1 MTSQYPSNPQRPE
14 HNQYGQYGQSGSG
27 YPQYGGGPYYQQPP
41 ASRTNIPGII
51 AVVIALV
58 AIAVSF
64 IPLFG
69 FLAFLP
75 ALIAIGLGIFGV
87 AASAY
92 RNNRGW
98 GVAGI
103 IGGGIALA
111 MSAIMPFFTA
121 ALGFFQIIYELDKT
135 SQTTSPTAIHSTALA
150 PNEFASPTIHQ

>member
-1 MTSQYPSNPQRPE
+1 MTYQYPPHPQQPE
-14 HNQYGQYGQSGSG
+14 HTPYGQPNGG
-27 YPQYGGGPYYQQPP
+27 YPQYGGGPYYQQSP
-41 ASRTNIPGII
+41 ASRTNVPGII

-103 IGGGIALA
+103 IGGGIALV
-111 MSAIMPFFTA
+111 MSVIMPFFTA

-135 SQTTSPTAIHSTALA
+135 SETTSPTAIHSTALE